1 MGNLQEESVAQ
12 QARQLAEQ
20 NVSGQVF
27 RMFIC
32 TNIDEVFNVNV
43 TGGQEMKEKKKLYWN
58 GLAEKIIIKCPLFYK
73 LLCIFKINK
82 VYARI
87 MRRYE

>member
-12 QARQLAEQ
+12 KARQLAEQ

-43 TGGQEMKEKKKLYWN
+43 TGGQEMKEKKK
-58 GLAEKIIIKCPLFYK
+58 I
-73 LLCIFKINK
+73 
-82 VYARI
+82 
-87 MRRYE
+87 